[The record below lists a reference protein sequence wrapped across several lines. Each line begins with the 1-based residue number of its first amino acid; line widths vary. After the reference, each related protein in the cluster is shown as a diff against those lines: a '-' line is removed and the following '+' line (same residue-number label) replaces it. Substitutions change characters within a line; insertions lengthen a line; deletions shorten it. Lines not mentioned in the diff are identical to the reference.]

1 MSARKP
7 RILMFSVFVVLA
19 LVLPFGLTTAQGDP
33 ITIDFYYPTA
43 VDGPIASI
51 MENYAQQFEAANPG
65 IDINP
70 VYTGSYTD
78 TSQAIRTEIQGGG
91 TGPDVAV
98 MLSTDLYSVAEEG
111 YVVPVQQFVDQM
123 EDPAAFTADIFP
135 AFMANS
141 VDEEGTL
148 WSLPFQ
154 RSTLILYYNKD
165 LFAEVGLD
173 PEQPPRNRDELVEAA
188 QALTLPNGERWGL
201 LVPFAGGFPIWSYQ
215 PFVIGAG
222 QNLSDGDPTQVFLNT
237 PENLDA
243 MTYVLSLANEYAVSP
258 VGGSAW
264 GDTPTAFNAGQA
276 GMIFHTTGSLTS
288 ILNNAPFEVGV
299 APIPAGPAG
308 EDGTGYGT
316 PTGGGNLYIFAN
328 STPEEQAAAWAWAQF
343 LASPQIQADW
353 TANTGYIAISES
365 AWNTDTLQTLVAEK
379 PQYQATRDQLAY
391 AEMEFMSYRGIDVA
405 NIINTTLSSIISGER
420 TDVEA
425 ALAEGQA
432 QIDSLL
438 AEYQ

>member
-7 RILMFSVFVVLA
+7 RFWLISVIVVFSV
-19 LVLPFGLTTAQGDP
+19 VLPLGLTTAQDTP
-33 ITIDFYYPTA
+33 LTVDFYYPTA
-43 VDGPIASI
+43 VDGPIAEI
-51 MENYAQQFEAANPG
+51 MEGYAQQFEADHPG

-91 TGPDVAV
+91 AGPDVAV

-111 YVVPVQQFVDQM
+111 YVVPAQQFIDQL
-123 EDPAAFTADIFP
+123 EDAETFVADFFP

-141 VDEEGTL
+141 MDSEGTI
-148 WSLPFQ
+148 WSVPFQ
-154 RSTLILYYNKD
+154 RSTLILYYNKA
-165 LFAEVGLD
+165 LFEEVGLD
-173 PEQPPRNRDELVEAA
+173 PEQPPQNRDELVADA

-201 LVPFAGGFPIWSYQ
+201 LIPFAGGFPIWTYQ
-215 PFVIGAG
+215 PFAIATG
-222 QNLSDGDPTQVFLNT
+222 QNLSDGNPAQVFLNT
-237 PENLDA
+237 PENVDALNFVLD
-243 MTYVLSLANEYAVSP
+243 LGGEYAVEP

-276 GMIFHTTGSLTS
+276 GMIFHTTGSMTS

-328 STPEEQAAAWAWAQF
+328 SSPEEQAAAWDWVQF
-343 LASPQIQADW
+343 LASPEIQADW
-353 TANTGYIAISES
+353 TSNTGYIAATAS
-365 AWNTDTLQTLVAEK
+365 AWETETLQSLIAEK
-379 PQYQATRDQLAY
+379 PQYQAARDQLDY
-391 AEMEFMSYRGIDVA
+391 AAMEFTSYRSIDVV

-420 TDVEA
+420 ADVEA

>member
-7 RILMFSVFVVLA
+7 RYVLLSVFVLLTV
-19 LVLPFGLTTAQGDP
+19 VLPLGLTTAQGDP

-43 VDGPIASI
+43 VDGPIAEI
-51 MENYAQQFEAANPG
+51 MEGYAQQFEADHPG

-91 TGPDVAV
+91 AGPDVAV

-111 YVVPVQQFVDQM
+111 YVVPMQQFIDQL
-123 EDPAAFTADIFP
+123 DDADAFTSDFFP

-141 VDEEGTL
+141 VDNEGTI
-148 WSLPFQ
+148 WSIPFQ

-165 LFAEVGLD
+165 LFTEVGLD
-173 PEQPPRNRDELVEAA
+173 PEQPPMNRDALVEAA

-201 LVPFAGGFPIWSYQ
+201 LIPFAGGFPIWTYQ
-215 PFVIGAG
+215 PFAIASG
-222 QNLSDGDPTQVFLNT
+222 QNLSNGNPAEVFLNT
-237 PENLDA
+237 PENVD
-243 MTYVLSLANEYAVSP
+243 SLNFILALADEYAVGP

-288 ILNNAPFEVGV
+288 ILNNAPFDVGV

-328 STPEEQAAAWAWAQF
+328 SSPEEQDAAWAWVQF
-343 LASPQIQADW
+343 LASPEIQADW
-353 TANTGYIAISES
+353 TAHTGYIAATAS
-365 AWNTDTLQTLVAEK
+365 AWETDTLQSLIAEK
-379 PQYQATRDQLAY
+379 PQYQVARDQLQY
-391 AEMEFMSYRGIDVA
+391 AAMEFTSYRSIDVV
-405 NIINTTLSSIISGER
+405 NIINTTLSAIISGSR